1 MKNILKLK
9 FIAPSFLI
17 GIILLI
23 AIIQFSGI
31 GIRSLFPGS
40 DPEDI
45 LTGQVGELKEEI
57 AVLKSENE
65 KYILRNTELQAEVQ
79 RLVASQPGGVAVEEK
94 RKGLVQKEAELKDR
108 EKRLARREE
117 TIRLAEKK
125 IATQQQ
131 KFYKNTGL
139 RVEEIG
145 EAKQIKREYEYMRL
159 SLEKYEARGN
169 NWLKAFFLLLVTF
182 VGLVV
187 FLVYMHYKNRKIDA
201 TMRVIESFNMSAQDK
216 NVLIASLGG
225 RLIEQSGDKDDRQ

>member
-1 MKNILKLK
+1 M
-9 FIAPSFLI
+9 
-17 GIILLI
+17 
-23 AIIQFSGI
+23 
-31 GIRSLFPGS
+31 
-40 DPEDI
+40 
-45 LTGQVGELKEEI
+45 
-57 AVLKSENE
+57 
-65 KYILRNTELQAEVQ
+65 
-79 RLVASQPGGVAVEEK
+79 
-94 RKGLVQKEAELKDR
+94 
-108 EKRLARREE
+108 
-117 TIRLAEKK
+117 
-125 IATQQQ
+125 
-131 KFYKNTGL
+131 
-139 RVEEIG
+139 EEIG